1 MKHGETRDKLKK
13 LLDENQDLTRSGAS
27 EALGITIQQVSNHLK
42 KLGVRLKDARM
53 NPGRVA
59 KPKIWTGHF
68 GSEKNLSSHFIGG
81 ASEMCVCA
89 DLLRRGIPVYRA
101 ITFVS
106 AADLIAD
113 LDGVL
118 TRIEVKSVRRK
129 QDGKFH
135 YSALHPERFDVLA
148 LVDRQGVVEY
158 RPKID

>member
-1 MKHGETRDKLKK
+1 
-13 LLDENQDLTRSGAS
+13 
-27 EALGITIQQVSNHLK
+27 
-42 KLGVRLKDARM
+42 
-53 NPGRVA
+53 
-59 KPKIWTGHF
+59 
-68 GSEKNLSSHFIGG
+68 
-81 ASEMCVCA
+81 MCVCA